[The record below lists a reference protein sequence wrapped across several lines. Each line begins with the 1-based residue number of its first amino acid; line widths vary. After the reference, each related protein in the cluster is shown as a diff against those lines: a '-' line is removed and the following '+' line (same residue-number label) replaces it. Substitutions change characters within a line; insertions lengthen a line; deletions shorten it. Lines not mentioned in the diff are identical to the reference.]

1 MGKDVVNISYPRFG
15 AGAERL
21 HIKHRDRTVFYD
33 PHHVSHGHDKTVMI
47 QNIGI
52 KFRNIAAA
60 KQRMGKG
67 MRKKHPHIFMK
78 ISRLAVTLT
87 TAGMQLPEMMQKR
100 GNGCETQRI
109 THRKIHFRQRF
120 RKRI

>member
-1 MGKDVVNISYPRFG
+1 MPVPNDSISSTETEP
-15 AGAERL
+15 
-21 HIKHRDRTVFYD
+21 FYD

-67 MRKKHPHIFMK
+67 MKKKHPHIFMK

-87 TAGMQLPEMMQKR
+87 TAGMQLPEMMQKEATDVR
-100 GNGCETQRI
+100 
-109 THRKIHFRQRF
+109 RKE
-120 RKRI
+120 